1 MPRLRKS
8 QPGQARVRDC
18 LRLRAS
24 RAARLTRMLRA
35 LAPAILLFL
44 LVAAPRAS
52 ADLPTR
58 FDFFGLDTFG
68 GLREA
73 SEVADISEFGVHNE
87 RIQINWGTIQREGC
101 DTEVPRRLS
110 FEETDSWVANAA
122 RANITIIPY
131 LYATCLGRRFPRPG
145 TGLYTNF
152 IRPEGFVDQV
162 VRRYGYGGSFWRE
175 HPEGERNGVPAHPM
189 HVFEVWNEPNQYQNN
204 PDYNE
209 ATNRRALQPQ
219 AYAKLLIDTS
229 NTIKTAQS
237 ALDGSGTRHPPEI
250 LMGGLAPSTQPR
262 EFGSVNCGRRVPPA
276 LRDAPH
282 CYLRRMYREIPPA
295 ESPEHYTARELHEAF
310 DGMAYHPYQLR
321 HRAGRVI
328 LELLMARRSLDRDS
342 PDHLDASKSIWV
354 TESGWGQVEIPAED
368 IGRREELPAWLITE
382 ARQAEYLRGV
392 FNWMYLHAISL
403 NIRYASW
410 FVYRDKPIERDEREL
425 AEGKRVGEPANNYCR
440 ELTAHGC
447 WEEVAGLRRLDGTTR
462 RAYCAYAMVIRPR
475 EPRCEYSV
483 ARRRVVANDPII
495 QPLNGNASRVT
506 VEGRLIGDNE
516 EEEGVSK
523 GVNVSLSW
531 WDAAHARWIEWVSVT
546 AEAFDEEY
554 SIPNVELPAT
564 GTWRARV
571 ISFAEGDYEY
581 ATSGDVTFEVSGAS
595 QLVAANSGK
604 CLDVEGAVLVAH
616 SFVVQN
622 DCGDPN
628 WTSSQ
633 VWELRL
639 LGEYGQYQIVNRA
652 SGLCLDI
659 QGREVEPGA
668 RAWLEEC
675 LGASATSQ
683 LWYRESADVG
693 ESSFWVGPV
702 HSELCLTAREGSRLS
717 GASLVQETC
726 EEPEPELPD
735 QRWSFR
741 TVETTGTPARLEA
754 SPSPAVVRPSQSSV
768 TITIRNVGEWSIES
782 EAGLVHAPFSASVPS
797 ECLRLHPGDSCSF
810 SVDASGLRR
819 PASDLLTIGY
829 RAFGREYSLTDAVR
843 VLATEPVWG
852 LTASLPHGSE
862 AANGISCT
870 ASTACTSV
878 GSHRD
883 ITAAAAGAFAERW
896 NGTSWAV
903 QTTPSPTGA
912 SESRLQAVSCAS
924 STACTAVGSYV
935 ERSGVT
941 RTLAERW
948 NGTTWSVQISADPVG
963 ARSSVLNGVACAST
977 SACTAVGSYVDS
989 SGVTRT
995 LAESWNGT
1003 TWSLLSPN
1011 APGRSSQFLGV
1022 ACPEAESCVAVG
1034 DYVEASGTTKSL
1046 VERHT
1051 LLTAWETQTSVDPS
1065 GSTST
1070 SLKGISCVR
1079 ASDCT
1084 AVGTYTERSGVGK
1097 TLAEH
1102 WSGRAWSTLTT
1113 PNPSGARA
1121 STVTAVSCPR
1131 ASACSAVGS
1140 YETEG
1145 RTLNLAEVWNG
1156 REWTIQTS
1164 PNQTG
1169 SRSNSFTSV
1178 SCSGATTT
1186 CKAGSNYTK
1195 ASGSGRAIYHPE
1207 AGAWTADTIGKS
1219 TDSLSGIAC
1228 VSATACIATGGE
1240 RRPETTLTKPF
1251 VARWDGSAWTRE
1263 EVAMPRSVEVAALPA
1278 ISCPSTTFCVA
1289 AGYVTTPAGIGLI
1302 ENWNGRE
1309 WTIQSFPVPT
1319 NTTSTRFGGI
1329 SCRATNDCVAFGSYV
1344 TRESTR
1350 GFISERW
1357 DGVRWTLETITTVPG
1372 ATSLSPEGLS
1382 CASSDG
1388 FCAAVG
1394 YYSTT
1399 AGTFAF
1405 LAQSNGF
1412 GWTVQTVPS
1421 NERRILQGASCI
1433 SSSMCAAVGYD
1444 STQASLIMRW
1454 DGSEWTTD
1462 TAPRPEGVPL
1472 RSVSCTSSTS
1482 CTATGT
1488 GSSNTLTRA
1497 EQWDGTEW
1505 TVQTTPS
1512 PEVAPGELTFL
1523 ATCISSIECVAI
1535 GSSFPSDSYAE
1546 VYS

>member
-1 MPRLRKS
+1 MSRLRAS
-8 QPGQARVRDC
+8 QPQPMCARVRDP
-18 LRLRAS
+18 LRADGS
-24 RAARLTRMLRA
+24 QVTRLVRVRHL
-35 LAPAILLFL
+35 LIVSAILFFIFM
-44 LVAAPRAS
+44 ASPGAS
-52 ADLPTR
+52 ATELPTR

-68 GLREA
+68 GLTEP
-73 SEVADISEFGVHNE
+73 SEVADISEFGIHNE
-87 RIQINWGTIQREGC
+87 RIQINWSTVQPTGC
-101 DTEVPRRLS
+101 DTEVPRLS
-110 FEETDSWVANAA
+110 FERVDSWVANAA
-122 RANITIIPY
+122 RAGITIIPY
-131 LYATCLGRRFPRPG
+131 LYGQCHPDGRRFPRPG
-145 TGLYTNF
+145 SGLYTNF
-152 IRPEGFVDQV
+152 IRSEGFVDQV
-162 VRRYGYGGSFWRE
+162 VRRYGYNGSFWNE
-175 HPEGERNGVPAHPM
+175 HPVGERNGVPAHPM

-209 ATNRRALQPQ
+209 ETNPRALQPH

-229 NTIKTAQS
+229 RTIKAAQA
-237 ALDGSGTRHPPEI
+237 ALDGGGTRHPPVV
-250 LMGGLAPSTQPR
+250 LMGGLAPSTQPG
-262 EFGSVNCGRRVPPA
+262 EFGSVACGRRLPRV
-276 LRDAPH
+276 LREAPH
-282 CYLRRMYREIPPA
+282 CYLRRMYQEIPS
-295 ESPEHYTARELHEAF
+295 EGPEAYTARELHEAF
-310 DGMAYHPYQLR
+310 EGMAYHPYQLR
-321 HRAGRVI
+321 GNAGKVVREV
-328 LELLMARRSLDRDS
+328 LMARRALDTDS
-342 PDHLDASKSIWV
+342 SDHLDARKSLWI
-354 TESGWGQVEIPAED
+354 TESGWGQVEIPAEGD
-368 IGRREELPAWLITE
+368 LPAWLITE
-382 ARQAEYLRGV
+382 GRQAEYLRRA
-392 FNWMYLHAISL
+392 FRWMYLHAISL
-403 NIRYASW
+403 NIQYAGW
-410 FVYRDKPIERDEREL
+410 FAYQDKPIEDEAARR
-425 AEGKRVGEPANNYCR
+425 AEGGANLCR
-440 ELTAHGC
+440 TLGRKSC
-447 WEEVAGLRRLDGTTR
+447 WEEVAGLRRLPSLGGGTR
-462 RAYCAYAMVIRPR
+462 RAYCAFAMTIRPN
-475 EPRCEYSV
+475 EPRCEYSF
-483 ARRRVVANDPII
+483 ATHRLVANDPII
-495 QPLNGNASRVT
+495 YPINGNASRVT
-506 VEGRLIGDNE
+506 IEGRLVADNE
-516 EEEGVSK
+516 EEESVSK
-523 GVNVSLSW
+523 GINIGFSW
-531 WDAAHARWIEWVSVT
+531 WDAAHARWIEWVSVI
-546 AEAFDEEY
+546 AEAVDGEF
-554 SIPNVELPAT
+554 SIPNIELPAT
-564 GTWRARV
+564 GTWRAHTR
-571 ISFAEGDYEY
+571 SFVEGEYED
-581 ATSGDVTFEVSGAS
+581 ARSGEVTFEVSGAS

-604 CLDVEGAVLVAH
+604 CLGVEGALVAH
-616 SFVVQN
+616 SFVMQD

-628 WTSSQ
+628 STPSQ
-633 VWELRL
+633 VWEMRP
-639 LGEYGQYQIVNRA
+639 LGEEGQYQIVNRA

-659 QGREVEPGA
+659 QGSEVEPGA

-683 LWYRESADVG
+683 LWYRESASVG
-693 ESSFWVGPV
+693 DSSFWVGPV
-702 HSELCLTAREGSRLS
+702 HSELCLTSREGSRLS
-717 GASLVQETC
+717 GAALVQETC

-768 TITIRNVGEWSIES
+768 TITIRNVGDWSIES

-829 RAFGREYSLTDAVR
+829 RAFGREYSLIDTVR
-843 VLATEPVWG
+843 VLATEPVWS

-862 AANGISCT
+862 AANGMSCT

-878 GSHRD
+878 GSYRD

-941 RTLAERW
+941 RTLAESW
-948 NGTTWSVQISADPVG
+948 NGTTWSLQTSADPAG

-1011 APGRSSQFLGV
+1011 APGRSSRFLGV
-1022 ACPEAESCVAVG
+1022 ACPEAEGCVAVG

-1065 GSTST
+1065 GATST
-1070 SLKGISCVR
+1070 SLKGIACVR

-1097 TLAEH
+1097 TLAEN
-1102 WSGRAWSTLTT
+1102 WSGRAWSMQTT
-1113 PNPSGARA
+1113 ANPVGARA
-1121 STVTAVSCPR
+1121 GVLMAVSCPR
-1131 ASACSAVGS
+1131 SSACSAVGS

-1156 REWTIQTS
+1156 RAWSIQTS
-1164 PNQTG
+1164 PNQAG
-1169 SRSNSFTSV
+1169 SRSNGFTSV
-1178 SCSGATTT
+1178 VCSGATTT
-1186 CKAGSNYTK
+1186 CKAGSTYTK
-1195 ASGSGRAIYHPE
+1195 AGGSGRAIYHPE
-1207 AGAWTADTIGKS
+1207 AGVWTADTIGKS

-1240 RRPETTLTKPF
+1240 RRPDTTLTKPF
-1251 VARWDGSAWTRE
+1251 VGRWDGSAWTRE
-1263 EVAMPRSVEVAALPA
+1263 EVAMPRGVEVAALPA

-1289 AGYVTTPAGIGLI
+1289 AGYVTTPAAIGLI

-1309 WTIQSFPVPT
+1309 WAIQSFPVPT

-1329 SCRATNDCVAFGSYV
+1329 SCRTTNECVAFGSYV
-1344 TRESTR
+1344 TREGTR
-1350 GFISERW
+1350 GFIAERW
-1357 DGVRWTLETITTVPG
+1357 DGTRWTLQTITTVPG
-1372 ATSLSPEGLS
+1372 ATNLAPEGLS
-1382 CASSDG
+1382 CASDR

-1399 AGTFAF
+1399 LGTFAF
-1405 LAQSNGF
+1405 LAQWNGE
-1412 GWTVQTVPS
+1412 WAVQTVPS
-1421 NERRILQGASCI
+1421 NERRILQGASCV
-1433 SSSMCAAVGYD
+1433 SSSMCVAVGYD

-1454 DGSEWTTD
+1454 DGEEWRTE

-1472 RSVSCTSSTS
+1472 RSVSCTSSIS

-1488 GSSNTLTRA
+1488 ASSNTLTRA

-1512 PEVAPGELTFL
+1512 PEVATGELTFF

-1535 GSSFPSDSYAE
+1535 GSSPPSDSYAE
-1546 VYS
+1546 IYSSE